1 MKSLFKYNPMAA
13 GTVAQSPISIGKI
26 AGEKMYDI
34 ISGENVEKE
43 VIVPVFFINKD
54 NLNRYD
60 EKGWQ

>member
-1 MKSLFKYNPMAA
+1 
-13 GTVAQSPISIGKI
+13 
-26 AGEKMYDI
+26 MYDI

-54 NLNRYD
+54 NLNKYD